1 MREGRS
7 SSGLVRGRAWSHERG
22 WPGTIPP
29 TPRRVLITS
38 RSPPAAGKGRAG
50 ALRFELRI
58 DVEEGAVA
66 RPPAAPSDAR
76 ADEPARLPI
85 YILSFLAGV
94 ALGAGAVRLK
104 LREPAHGLRPGL

>member
-58 DVEEGAVA
+58 EEVVVA
-66 RPPAAPSDAR
+66 EERITFKLPAALQPQ
-76 ADEPARLPI
+76 PA
-85 YILSFLAGV
+85 
-94 ALGAGAVRLK
+94 
-104 LREPAHGLRPGL
+104 